1 MAILFKEGSI
11 DPRPESTDTDCS
23 TPSQRVPADE
33 IEIPPATAAET
44 LKLRQI
50 ALRAFV
56 GMFILVVAS
65 ATVYLASR
73 RSDVQNA
80 AAKAASEKKAIAPV
94 QSQPVQPAPAE
105 QAPAVTGTTPSTASS
120 PEVAAN
126 SPTSLPPNAPPAA
139 RLLDQPLPN
148 RMYLQV
154 GSLEKGVAEVL
165 AQGLRIKGVPATV
178 APGVSPI
185 VSRIIVGPFATSEEM
200 GVVNKHLSELGF
212 KPFPRRFEPQELRR
226 LLDETAAA
234 PPAAAATPQQP
245 DVRR

>member
-11 DPRPESTDTDCS
+11 DPRPERTEADLSS
-23 TPSQRVPADE
+23 PSQRVPADE
-33 IEIPPATAAET
+33 IEVPQAGPSGS
-44 LKLRQI
+44 LKPRQI

-56 GMFILVVAS
+56 GMFILVVGS
-65 ATVYLASR
+65 ATFYLAAR
-73 RSDVQNA
+73 RSDVQA
-80 AAKAASEKKAIAPV
+80 AAANAPKAAVVPDPSPITVPASTDPV
-94 QSQPVQPAPAE
+94 PAAVTTAPA
-105 QAPAVTGTTPSTASS
+105 QTTPPAKPQTVMAGTAD
-120 PEVAAN
+120 
-126 SPTSLPPNAPPAA
+126 
-139 RLLDQPLPN
+139 LLDQPLPN

-178 APGVSPI
+178 APGVSPV
-185 VSRIIVGPFATSEEM
+185 VSRIIVGPFATSDEM

-226 LLDETAAA
+226 LLDETAAT
-234 PPAAAATPQQP
+234 PPTPTPQQP

>member
-11 DPRPESTDTDCS
+11 DPRPESTDTDRP

-33 IEIPPATAAET
+33 IEIPPATATET

-80 AAKAASEKKAIAPV
+80 AAKAANEKKAIAPV
-94 QSQPVQPAPAE
+94 QQSQPVQPTPADPAPSVA
-105 QAPAVTGTTPSTASS
+105 GTVPSISS
-120 PEVAAN
+120 SAEVAAKPQTS
-126 SPTSLPPNAPPAA
+126 SPPTAQPTAK
-139 RLLDQPLPN
+139 LLDQPLPN

-185 VSRIIVGPFATSEEM
+185 VSRIIVGPFATSDEM

-226 LLDETAAA
+226 LLDETAAT
-234 PPAAAATPQQP
+234 PTIPTPQQP